1 MKRLGEFYREKIL
14 SLPEEALDKREI
26 DYSYLPNMRIEKDLF
41 GWKIHYTRPGR
52 KSTRFIECRSEE
64 EARYLKAWIDSG
76 MVEIL
81 VPKDDEYIKEILTE
95 LEYLKRR
102 TDEILNKWLRTVRN
116 REIKAKL
123 KYEIFFELTEGL
135 GQPHYEPDEDEEENE
150 EEAELEE
157 ASEIVDKPVSNDEN
171 LLDNF

>member
-1 MKRLGEFYREKIL
+1 MKRLGAFYREKIL

-26 DYSYLPNMRIEKDLF
+26 DYSFLHNMRIDKDLF
-41 GWKIHYTRPGR
+41 GWKIYYTRPGR

-64 EARYLKAWIDSG
+64 EARYLKAWIGSG

-102 TDEILNKWLRTVRN
+102 TDEILNKWLRSVFDRQKK
-116 REIKAKL
+116 ELL
-123 KYEIFFELTEGL
+123 KYEVFLELTEGL
-135 GQPHYEPDEDEEENE
+135 GQYDFSIEEEDDDEES
-150 EEAELEE
+150 ELEE
-157 ASEIVDKPVSNDEN
+157 VSEEMVNC
-171 LLDNF
+171 